1 MALPRPALFV
11 VATAV
16 AGVALLACAAPR
28 PGAPVA
34 GAAASASA
42 SADDPLS
49 AHIGDAACSAPTD
62 CHTVAIGHKACGGP
76 ETWRAWSSK
85 RSDAN
90 QINELAARD
99 AARRQAAQ
107 PKGGVAS
114 TCSLVTDPGATCDAG
129 RCVLRSER
137 QVN

>member
-34 GAAASASA
+34 GAAAAAAASA
-42 SADDPLS
+42 VDPLS